1 MNESFSKNRRTVLT
15 GVSGLLLVCAILPSS
30 ALAQSAGDVVPDR
43 YIVTLKPGVDPVL
56 ASAQRGIG
64 AIRHFKLVLNGYVAT
79 LPPGLARQL
88 ANAPEVESV
97 IPDRIVEAIARP
109 GGGGGGGSTQV
120 IPAGVSRI
128 GAAPGAAPGAAGY
141 DGSGVGVAI
150 VDTGIDFAHLD
161 LFSTP
166 DFPVTV
172 GHNALIGANST
183 NAQDDNGHGT
193 HVAGTIAARH
203 NNVDVV
209 GVAPRA
215 TLYAVKVLNAQGSG
229 SDSEVIAGLQWVF
242 DNAAKVSPPIRVV
255 NMSLGRPLAI
265 ASGETWDNSVMRV
278 PIEKLVAAGITVVVA
293 AGNDC
298 GAMVSAMVPATFP
311 EVIAVGATTAKIGTS
326 ATSLA
331 PIAMDTACYFT
342 TDGAL
347 DANGIGVS
355 ISAPGA
361 DQENIIKGNRLQG
374 VGILSTRLGGG
385 TTRMS
390 GTSMASPHVAGV
402 VALLYSQNLALKPAD
417 VRQKLTGTG
426 RALLIGT
433 ATRDG
438 RTTCYS
444 DDGVREGILSAPG
457 ALGLVTH

>member
-1 MNESFSKNRRTVLT
+1 MGRSDGSAQARIQV
-15 GVSGLLLVCAILPSS
+15 VVCAILPSG

-43 YIVTLKPGVDPVL
+43 YIITLKPGVDPVL

-64 AIRHFKLVLNGYVAT
+64 AIRHFNLVLNGYVAT

-109 GGGGGGGSTQV
+109 GGKGGGGGSSSQV
-120 IPAGVSRI
+120 TPEGVKRI
-128 GAAPGAAPGAAGY
+128 GAAPGAAGR

-150 VDTGIDFAHLD
+150 LDTGIDFNHLD
-161 LFSTP
+161 LLPGTAQF
-166 DFPVTV
+166 
-172 GHNALIGANST
+172 NALIGAIPT
-183 NAQDDNGHGT
+183 NAQDDHGHGT
-193 HVAGTIAARH
+193 HVAGTVAALH
-203 NNVDVV
+203 NTFDVV
-209 GVAPRA
+209 GVAPGA
-215 TLYAVKVLNAQGSG
+215 TPYAVKVLSAQGSG
-229 SDSEVIAGLQWVF
+229 SDSEVIAGLEWVLA
-242 DNAAKVSPPIRVV
+242 NAELVLPKIRVV

-265 ASGETWDNSVMRV
+265 AALETANNSVMRG
-278 PIEKLVAAGITVVVA
+278 PIDALVAAGITVVVA

-311 EVIAVGATTAKIGTS
+311 SVIAVGATTASTGTS

-331 PIAMDTACYFT
+331 PIVADSACFFT
-342 TDGAL
+342 TDGAM
-347 DANGIGVS
+347 DPATGIGVS
-355 ISAPGA
+355 ISAPGS

-402 VALLYSQNLALKPAD
+402 VALLYSQNLALSPDD
-417 VRQKLTGTG
+417 VRRKITGG
-426 RALLIGT
+426 ASLVGV
-433 ATRDG
+433 APWHG
-438 RTTCYS
+438 RTTCYTF
-444 DDGVREGILSAPG
+444 DGVHEGILSAPG
-457 ALGLVTH
+457 ALAVP